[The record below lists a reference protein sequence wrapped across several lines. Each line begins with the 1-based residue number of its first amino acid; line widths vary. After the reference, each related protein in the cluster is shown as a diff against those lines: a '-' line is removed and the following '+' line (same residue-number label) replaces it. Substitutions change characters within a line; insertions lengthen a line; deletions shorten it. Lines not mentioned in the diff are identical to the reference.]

1 MKKKILIIGKHSFI
15 GSNLF
20 DFFKNKK
27 LNVYISSNQNF
38 LNNYKKKYYNF
49 DFIINCSSNKEFVE
63 KHLGDKKEFYELYI
77 NSSHRTNGDNHL
89 KIFMGLLTGEIKD
102 FQDRD
107 DYMYEHFQLSLDE
120 CLEEY
125 EDISLDYHESFK
137 ELSWTM

>member
-1 MKKKILIIGKHSFI
+1 MKNVKKRDEESQGRVIEGITYQDL
-15 GSNLF
+15 
-20 DFFKNKK
+20 
-27 LNVYISSNQNF
+27 
-38 LNNYKKKYYNF
+38 LNNEFGDYKKEL
-49 DFIINCSSNKEFVE
+49 NKEYKE

-125 EDISLDYHESFK
+125 EDISLTYHESFE
-137 ELSWTM
+137 ELSW